1 MLHTHRP
8 KCSGSRGKELQFQLL
23 DVSKSFSQASLQD
36 RDVTD
41 GVSLS
46 YREAHENFH
55 GRLCRDARKIAT
67 LIQIPWGRA
76 SPVECEL
83 ELALCSLSLSRSF
96 SSFSHS
102 LSLSLACSLT
112 LSLSLSRSAYLSH
125 RSKACLS
132 WRSAVSASLS
142 LSPSLSLSFSLS
154 LSPVEF
160 VLELQLDILELAL
173 CRLVVRT

>member
-112 LSLSLSRSAYLSH
+112 LSLSLSL
-125 RSKACLS
+125 C
-132 WRSAVSASLS
+132 
-142 LSPSLSLSFSLS
+142 LS
-154 LSPVEF
+154 LSPVKG
-160 VLELQLDILELAL
+160 VLELAL
-173 CRLVVRT
+173 CSVCLSLSLSLSLSLVFPISLTGRVRA